1 LSDVEPVVEVIEGQ
15 LARGVVGVSAA
26 VVLGA
31 EIVWSAGFGV
41 TDLSKPAPM
50 TPTST
55 CCIQS
60 VSKSLVA
67 TALMHFA
74 EVGTLRLDDPV
85 NAHLGDV
92 QIANRWEDEDPVT
105 IRQLL
110 THTAGLPESFGWSSS
125 TSLEE
130 DVAQY
135 VATEARPGSRLVYAN
150 GGYDALGLVLARLA
164 GRGWDRVVAEAV
176 LAPLGMAATGVVT
189 DKDDR
194 RAVGHVFSH
203 VNGATAVLPPAP
215 SPYEPPPPSGSM
227 VSTAEDLA
235 RFLIAHLNGGGAV
248 LSPETVQGMHRLHVP
263 AGPGGGGMGL
273 GFRVDQRGGRPFF
286 CHGGDGNGFTTFI
299 GGHPEERVGIVVLI
313 NTGGAHEARSAIVRA
328 GLAAVLEE
336 TPARRDPSAL
346 PVQFAGGY
354 RSTYWD
360 FRAELSQGRD
370 GEQLAVLGP
379 MLSSESTGHL
389 TPLDDR
395 WRGEG
400 GIFDGWELDFADGP
414 DKTYHFYGGVYP
426 FDFVADDT
434 PIIRVP
440 TRVDESGNLTGA
452 WAGTM
457 DTPVGPVP
465 FELQVDPPSALTVTT
480 MGATNLAMSDVT
492 ANAGWVTGRFE
503 LHLPDIGGLAV
514 FVRLGL
520 VHGQLDGMAYVTM
533 IFGEYAIPLRLE
545 RH

>member
-1 LSDVEPVVEVIEGQ
+1 VEVIEGQ
-15 LARGVVGVSAA
+15 LARGLVGVSAA
-26 VVLGA
+26 VVVGD
-31 EIVWSAGFGV
+31 EIAWSAGFGV
-41 TDLSKPAPM
+41 ADLSQPVPM

-67 TALMHFA
+67 TAVMHFV
-74 EVGTLRLDDPV
+74 EVGTIRLDDPV
-85 NAHLGDV
+85 NAYLGDV
-92 QIANRWEDEDPVT
+92 QIANEWEAEDPVT

-110 THTAGLPESFGWSSS
+110 THTAGLPVSFGWASSA
-125 TSLEE
+125 SLEE
-130 DVAQY
+130 DVAQH
-135 VATEARPGSRLVYAN
+135 VATEARPGARLVYAN
-150 GGYDALGLVLARLA
+150 GGYDVLGLVLARVG

-176 LAPLGMAATGVVT
+176 TVPLGMTATGVVT
-189 DKDDR
+189 DKDDS

-203 VNGATAVLPPAP
+203 GDGSMAVLPPGP
-215 SPYEPPPPSGSM
+215 SLYEPPPPSGSM

-248 LSPETVQGMHRLHVP
+248 LSPETMQEMHRLHVRV
-263 AGPGGGGMGL
+263 GPGGGGMGL

-313 NTGGAHEARSAIVRA
+313 NTGGVQEARSAIVRA

-336 TPARRDPSAL
+336 TPAHRDGSGL
-346 PVQFAGGY
+346 TEHFAGGY

-360 FRAELSQGRD
+360 FRAELSQGRE

-379 MLSSESTGHL
+379 MLSSESTSHL
-389 TPLDDR
+389 SRLDDR

-414 DKTYHFYGGVYP
+414 DEACHFYGGVYP
-426 FDFVADDT
+426 FEFVTDDT

-440 TRVDESGNLTGA
+440 TSVDESGDLTGV

-465 FELQVDPPSALTVTT
+465 FELHVDPPNSVTVTT
-480 MGATNLAMSDVT
+480 MGVTDLAMSDAT
-492 ANAGWVTGRFE
+492 ANAGWVNGRFD
-503 LHLPDIGGLAV
+503 LQIPDIGALTV

-533 IFGEYAIPLRLE
+533 VFGEYAIPMRLQSQ
-545 RH
+545 